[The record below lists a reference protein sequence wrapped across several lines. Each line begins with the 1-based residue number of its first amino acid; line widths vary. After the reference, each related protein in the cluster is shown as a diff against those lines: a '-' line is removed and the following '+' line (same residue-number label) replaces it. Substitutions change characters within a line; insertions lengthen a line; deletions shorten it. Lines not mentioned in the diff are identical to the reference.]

1 MFGRVHSLKL
11 RAIAFALVA
20 SVVFVLGLAANP
32 RWHERAHQHSQDPTH
47 EICAVDLFASG
58 SVDSATSAM
67 PLIVFAAVEIQ
78 SLPVAVVDVP
88 SIFQTG
94 SILEHAPPA
103 QV

>member
-1 MFGRVHSLKL
+1 MFARPHALKL

-32 RWHERAHQHSQDPTH
+32 HWHERAHQHGQEQTR
-47 EICAVDLFASG
+47 EVCAVDLFASG
-58 SVDSATSAM
+58 SVDSATGAT
-67 PLIVFAAVEIQ
+67 PLIVFAAVE
-78 SLPVAVVDVP
+78 SASPPVIVVDVP
-88 SIFQTG
+88 SVFLTG